1 MNTKK
6 DIRIRLEPELIEQI
20 DDLAK
25 KNLMSRNA
33 FLKKIIIRTINNAT
47 ILREINKFDSEILI
61 D

>member
-33 FLKKIIIRTINNAT
+33 FFKKIIIRTINNAT